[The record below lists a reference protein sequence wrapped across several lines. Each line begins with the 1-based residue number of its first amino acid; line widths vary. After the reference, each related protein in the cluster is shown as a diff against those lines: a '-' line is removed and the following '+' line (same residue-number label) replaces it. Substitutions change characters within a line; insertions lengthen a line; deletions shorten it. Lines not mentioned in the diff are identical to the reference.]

1 MYFAIAF
8 PIPQSWNRLIAV
20 DGISAIANSPYSAG
34 DMILPKTI
42 DPTASIMVDAAFPMK
57 S

>member
-1 MYFAIAF
+1 MYFAIAC
-8 PIPQSWNRLIAV
+8 PIPQSRNRLIVV
-20 DGISAIANSPYSAG
+20 DGISAIAYNPYSAG

-42 DPTASIMVDAAFPMK
+42 DPTASIRVDAAFPMK

>member
-8 PIPQSWNRLIAV
+8 PIPQSRNRLSVI
-20 DGISAIANSPYSAG
+20 DGTSAIAYNPYSAG
-34 DMILPKTI
+34 AMSLAKII
-42 DPTASIMVDAAFPMK
+42 DPTASMMVDAAFPMK